1 MNPSESLLEI
11 GQVVGTHGLRG
22 DLKIRLNSGDPDLL
36 LSIKQVHLHLPV
48 GEILNLKIIRQI
60 FHKGQVLLRFQGYDS
75 IAMVERLVGGRVL
88 VAEDELPELDAGEY
102 YWGQLHGLE
111 VVDREKGKIGYL
123 KDIFTTAAHDTY
135 VVQGAYGE
143 VLIPAVKE
151 FILAIDLEEQVM
163 KVALPQ
169 GLVPEAS

>member
-102 YWGQLHGLE
+102 YWHQL
-111 VVDREKGKIGYL
+111 EKL
-123 KDIFTTAAHDTY
+123 
-135 VVQGAYGE
+135 
-143 VLIPAVKE
+143 L
-151 FILAIDLEEQVM
+151 
-163 KVALPQ
+163 
-169 GLVPEAS
+169 